1 MFENGHNMIPLA
13 AILSIGEK
21 VLDKVLPDPEA
32 KAKAQASL
40 MEMAQRGELAQLEA
54 QVKEMQSARDREVQI
69 ATSEFAPML
78 SKIVTPLLALGT
90 VGLTFILFGVIIFV
104 DVDTDSKDILIYVLG
119 ALTSAVTMVLGYYFG
134 SSRQAARKRAPS
146 LMTSWKRKSEPDPK
160 LHLIRDDQ
168 VRDGFAFWYG
178 QHANKF

>member
-1 MFENGHNMIPLA
+1 MIPLA

-32 KAKAQASL
+32 KAKAQVSL

-69 ATSEFAPML
+69 ATSASAPTL
-78 SKIVTPLLALGT
+78 NKIVTPILALGT

-104 DVDTDSKDILIYVLG
+104 DVDADSKDILIYVLG

-134 SSRQAARKRAPS
+134 SSAGSKE
-146 LMTSWKRKSEPDPK
+146 KSAQLDEIMEK
-160 LHLIRDDQ
+160 
-168 VRDGFAFWYG
+168 
-178 QHANKF
+178 K